1 MFTGII
7 KSIGTVKEIHSQGG
21 DSRIAFHAEG
31 IQWDNF
37 KVGESI
43 AVNGVCLTAVE
54 IHKNGFDAD
63 VSLETMRVS
72 TFASLQKNT
81 RVNIEPS
88 LAIGERMG
96 GHFVTGHVDCIGQ
109 IHANKTQARSMG
121 LEIELP
127 AEFARFVA
135 PKGSICIDGVS
146 LTVNSITGSIF
157 CVNVI
162 PHTANATIIGDCT
175 IGDKVNIELDIM
187 ARYTERLLDRPNDGV
202 ISEEFLKVNGYE
214 Q

>member
-7 KSIGTVKEIHSQGG
+7 KSIGTVKEVRPQGG

-31 IQWDNF
+31 IEWDSF
-37 KVGESI
+37 KVGKSI
-43 AVNGVCLTAVE
+43 AVNGVCLTVIE
-54 IHKNGFDAD
+54 LHKNGFDAD
-63 VSLETMRVS
+63 VSIETMRVS
-72 TFASLQKNT
+72 TFASLQKST
-81 RVNIEPS
+81 KVNIEPS

-96 GHFVTGHVDCIGQ
+96 GHFVTGHVDCIGK
-109 IHANKTQARSMG
+109 IHANKTQARSME
-121 LEIELP
+121 LEVELP
-127 AEFARFVA
+127 PEFARFVA

-146 LTVNSITGSIF
+146 LTVNSITDSIF

-162 PHTANATIIGDCT
+162 PHTAKATIIGDCK

>member
-7 KSIGTVKEIHSQGG
+7 KSIGTIKEARPQGG
-21 DSRIAFHAEG
+21 DSRITFHAEDME
-31 IQWDNF
+31 WSSF
-37 KVGESI
+37 AAGESI
-43 AVNGVCLTAVE
+43 AVNGVCLTV
-54 IHKNGFDAD
+54 IKLHKNGFDAD
-63 VSLETMRVS
+63 VSIETMRVS
-72 TFASLQKNT
+72 TFALLQKDS

-88 LAIGERMG
+88 LVIGERMG
-96 GHFVTGHVDCIGQ
+96 GHFVTGHIDCVGK
-109 IHANKTQARSMG
+109 IHANKMQARSME
-121 LEIELP
+121 LEVELP
-127 AEFARFVA
+127 SEFTRFVA

-162 PHTANATIIGDCT
+162 PHTAKATIIGDYK

-187 ARYTERLLDRPNDGV
+187 ARYTERLLDRPNNGV
-202 ISEEFLKVNGYE
+202 ISEEYLKVNGYE

>member
-21 DSRIAFHAEG
+21 DSRITFFAEG
-31 IQWDNF
+31 IEWDNF

-43 AVNGVCLTAVE
+43 AVNGVCLTVIE

-63 VSLETMRVS
+63 VSMETMQVS
-72 TFASLQKNT
+72 TFASLQKGS

-96 GHFVTGHVDCIGQ
+96 GHFVTGHVDCIGK
-109 IHANKTQARSMG
+109 IHANKAQARSMR
-121 LEIELP
+121 LEVELP
-127 AEFARFVA
+127 SEFKRFVA

-146 LTVNSITGSIF
+146 FTINSITGSIF

-162 PHTANATIIGDCT
+162 PHTAKATIIGDCK

-187 ARYTERLLDRPNDGV
+187 ARYTERLLDRSNDGV
-202 ISEEFLKVNGYE
+202 ISEEFLRVNGYE
-214 Q
+214 

>member
-1 MFTGII
+1 MFTGVI

-21 DSRIAFHAEG
+21 DSRITFFAEG
-31 IQWDNF
+31 IEWDNF

-43 AVNGVCLTAVE
+43 AVNGVCLTVIE

-63 VSLETMRVS
+63 VSMETMQVS
-72 TFASLQKNT
+72 TFASLQKGS

-96 GHFVTGHVDCIGQ
+96 GHFVTGHVDCIGK
-109 IHANKTQARSMG
+109 IHANKAQARSMR
-121 LEIELP
+121 LEVELP
-127 AEFARFVA
+127 SEFKRFVA

-146 LTVNSITGSIF
+146 FTINSITGSIF

-162 PHTANATIIGDCT
+162 PHTAKATIIGDCK

-187 ARYTERLLDRPNDGV
+187 ARYTERLLDRSNDGV
-202 ISEEFLKVNGYE
+202 ISEEFLRVNGYE
-214 Q
+214 

>member
-1 MFTGII
+1 MFTGVI

-21 DSRIAFHAEG
+21 DSRITFFAEG
-31 IQWDNF
+31 IEWDNF

-43 AVNGVCLTAVE
+43 AVNGVCLTVIE

-63 VSLETMRVS
+63 VSMETMQVS
-72 TFASLQKNT
+72 TFASLQKGS

-96 GHFVTGHVDCIGQ
+96 GHFVTGHVDCIGK
-109 IHANKTQARSMG
+109 IHANKAQARSMR
-121 LEIELP
+121 LEVELP
-127 AEFARFVA
+127 SEFKRFVA

-146 LTVNSITGSIF
+146 FTINTITGSIF

-162 PHTANATIIGDCT
+162 PHTAKATIIGDCK
-175 IGDKVNIELDIM
+175 IGDRVNIELDIM
-187 ARYTERLLDRPNDGV
+187 ARYTERLLDRSNDGV
-202 ISEEFLKVNGYE
+202 ISEEFLRVNGYE
-214 Q
+214 